1 LAPKPGRHFYNKNNA
16 LLPFTIIKMCDI
28 IIFMSREETIFG
40 DDWPY
45 SKAKTALLRA
55 AAQVM
60 RESGP
65 RSATIKNIAGN
76 AGVTEPAIFRH
87 FDGVE
92 GVFMSL
98 FNVVEMYFDYFDSL
112 YASDELAG
120 IERFEAAFIGILE
133 TLKDNA
139 DFSYILVQPDPI
151 FRQYPKLK
159 QRLADLR
166 ARDKESVMACLKEAR
181 SKKQLLAT
189 TDPETLALSIVGAT
203 MLLMQAWT
211 NDSSGFD
218 LVKEGKKL
226 WNNIKAMAVDPE
238 AAPAT
243 KGKPKVAKKKA

>member
-1 LAPKPGRHFYNKNNA
+1 MRGRHFYNKKKA
-16 LLPFTIIKMCDI
+16 LLPFTIIKKCDI

-40 DDWPY
+40 EDWPY

-55 AAQVM
+55 AALVM
-60 RESGP
+60 REDGP
-65 RSATIKNIAGN
+65 RSATLKNIAGK

-98 FNVVEMYFDYFDSL
+98 FNVVELYFGHFDGL
-112 YASDELAG
+112 YSSAELVG
-120 IERFEAAFIGILE
+120 LDRLEAAYLGILE

-159 QRLADLR
+159 QRLVELR
-166 ARDKESVMACLKEAR
+166 MRDKASVVDCVKEAR
-181 SKKQLLAT
+181 SKKQLLPT
-189 TDPETLALSIVGAT
+189 TDVETFSMSLVGAS
-203 MLLMQAWT
+203 MILLQTWI
-211 NDSSGFD
+211 NDVNAFD

-226 WNNIKAMAVDPE
+226 WNNLKTMAADPN
-238 AAPAT
+238 AAPVT
-243 KGKPKVAKKKA
+243 KGKPKAAKKKT